1 LSHLLVP
8 QEASP
13 VISSLLIGAV
23 AGARSMTPLAAVSLA
38 AASGRLPD
46 GGRLAD
52 WLGKPWVTA
61 GCLALAAGELAG
73 DKLPSA
79 PNRIVAAGLAGRL
92 ATGAIAGAAL
102 ARKEQRAAAAALGAA
117 AAIAAS
123 FPTFAARMRAMR
135 HLGQTRSGLI
145 EDAAVI
151 GATAAIVS
159 AATRGR
165 RA

>member
-1 LSHLLVP
+1 M
-8 QEASP
+8 
-13 VISSLLIGAV
+13 ISSALIGAV

-38 AASGRLPD
+38 AATGRLPD
-46 GGRLAD
+46 GGRLAE

-102 ARKEQRAAAAALGAA
+102 ARKEQRAAAAALGAL

-135 HLGQTRSGLI
+135 NVGQTSSGLV

-151 GATAAIVS
+151 GATTAIVA